1 MNTLDFLMQGFAV
14 AFQWQNI
21 LFAFLG
27 VLIGTAVGVLP
38 GIGPMNGVALLL
50 PVTASLT
57 IGMSPE
63 NAAASALILLAG
75 IYYGA
80 MYGGSTTSILLNTP
94 GESASVMT
102 TIDGYQMAKN
112 GRAGAAL
119 AISAIGSFVAGIVAL
134 LGLIL
139 LAKPLSLLAIK
150 FGPAE
155 YFALMVLGLLAVTGL
170 VGKSMTKAMMM
181 MMLGLALGT
190 IGIDAVSGS
199 ARFTFDIPVLYSGI
213 SFLTIAVG
221 LFALGE
227 VFKTVLEKDST
238 NRKMAKITRVMPT
251 KQDMKDSSMPIVRGS
266 ILGFFIGVL
275 PGAGATI
282 ASSFSYVLEKKIS
295 KDPSKFG
302 KGAIEGVAAPETAN
316 NAAAG
321 GALIPL
327 LTLGI
332 PGSGTTA
339 IMMGAF
345 IMYNIQP
352 GPLLFQNHPNVVW
365 GLIASMFVGNLMLL
379 ILNMPMVKVFA
390 KLIDTPIKYLMPLII
405 AFSVFGVYAVQFTTF
420 DLMLLLVCGVFGYF
434 LSKNDFPLPPLVLAL
449 VLGPML
455 ENNLMR
461 ALTLSNGDYMIFLQK
476 PLAAVFLATASLWIV
491 VPQVLKMRSKAKIKK
506 QKEILESQFSPK

>member
-1 MNTLDFLMQGFAV
+1 MSTVDFLFQGFQV
-14 AFQWQNI
+14 AFQWHNL
-21 LFAFLG
+21 LFAFMG

-50 PVTASLT
+50 PITASLT
-57 IGMSPE
+57 SVLSPE
-63 NAAASALILLAG
+63 QAAASAIILLAG

-102 TIDGYQMAKN
+102 TLDGYQMAKQ

-119 AISAIGSFVAGIVAL
+119 AISAIGSFIAGIVSL
-134 LGLIL
+134 IGLII
-139 LAKPLSLLAIK
+139 LAKPLSQIAIK

-155 YFALMVLGLLAVTGL
+155 YFSLMVLGLLAVSGL
-170 VGKSMTKAMMM
+170 VGKSLTKAL
-181 MMLGLALGT
+181 MMLVVGLMLGT
-190 IGIDAVSGS
+190 VGVDAVSGS
-199 ARFTFDIPVLYSGI
+199 ARFTYDIPVLYSGM

-227 VFKTVLEKDST
+227 VFKTIVEKGEDEGP
-238 NRKMAKITRVMPT
+238 MAKIGKVLPT
-251 KQDMKDSSMPIVRGS
+251 KQDMKDSSGPIARGS
-266 ILGFFIGVL
+266 ILGFIIGIL

-282 ASSFSYVLEKKIS
+282 ASTFSYVLEKKIS
-295 KDPSKFG
+295 KNPEKFG

-316 NAAAG
+316 NSAAG

-339 IMMGAF
+339 ILMGAF
-345 IMYNIQP
+345 IMYNITP

-379 ILNMPMVKVFA
+379 ILNLPLVKVFA
-390 KLIDTPIKYLMPLII
+390 KLVDTPTKYLLPLII

-434 LSKNDFPLPPLVLAL
+434 FAKHDFPLPPLVLAL

-455 ENNLMR
+455 ENNMMR

-476 PLAAVFLATASLWIV
+476 PVSAVFLILSVLWIV
-491 VPQVLKMRSKAKIKK
+491 VPIISKHLKRRKEKSDSTPLDKAV
-506 QKEILESQFSPK
+506 